1 MSFHNPELGRLSP
14 SFSLVSLAPRLPS
27 SSTRLT
33 GVCIIIKLRQP
44 LAKLGESCVGVI
56 LEVVILQGLKLPVD
70 AALPGRPVQNPPLSR
85 VLGAN

>member
-1 MSFHNPELGRLSP
+1 MSFYNPDLGRPFPLPSACLPGP
-14 SFSLVSLAPRLPS
+14 SFLLHC
-27 SSTRLT
+27 LT

-44 LAKLGESCVGVI
+44 LAELGESCVGVV

-70 AALPGRPVQNPPLSR
+70 AALPGRAVQHPPLSR